1 MNKIWENR
9 LDDKYD
15 VFVEGVEDG
24 YKGFFVIMEGDIELL
39 REEVSISYGAKFGPD
54 VADVAEWEQR
64 CVDFIDELGK

>member
-15 VFVEGVEDG
+15 VFVEQTSG
-24 YKGFFVIMEGDIELL
+24 YNGFLVILEGDKELI

-64 CVDFIDELGK
+64 CMDFIDELDV

>member
-15 VFVEGVEDG
+15 VFVESVEDG
-24 YKGFFVIMEGDIELL
+24 YKGFLVIMEGDKELL
-39 REEVSISYGAKFGPD
+39 REEVSISFAARFGPD

-64 CVDFIDELGK
+64 CVDFIDELVK